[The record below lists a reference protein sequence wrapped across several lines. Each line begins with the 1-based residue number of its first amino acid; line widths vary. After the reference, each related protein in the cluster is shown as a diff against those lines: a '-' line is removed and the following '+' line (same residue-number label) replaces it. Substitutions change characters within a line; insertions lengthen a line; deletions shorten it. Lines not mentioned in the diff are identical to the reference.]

1 MHAGSMCT
9 GIQPGLWVTHKRQA
23 SQPSPICTLHK
34 LHFLDSLL
42 AACQPPELRFHA
54 NSSPASLSELTLWTL
69 QVTVKNYVEDTF
81 GFAYNMRGW
90 TVLIL
95 IAFVAVFR
103 IGSMAALRVLV
114 FQKR

>member
-1 MHAGSMCT
+1 MFF
-9 GIQPGLWVTHKRQA
+9 IV
-23 SQPSPICTLHK
+23 
-34 LHFLDSLL
+34 
-42 AACQPPELRFHA
+42 
-54 NSSPASLSELTLWTL
+54 L

-95 IAFVAVFR
+95 VAFVAVFR
-103 IGSMAALRVLV
+103 VGSMAALRVLV

>member
-1 MHAGSMCT
+1 MHKNARNS
-9 GIQPGLWVTHKRQA
+9 V
-23 SQPSPICTLHK
+23 
-34 LHFLDSLL
+34 LDKWHLGV
-42 AACQPPELRFHA
+42 
-54 NSSPASLSELTLWTL
+54 L
-69 QVTVKNYVEDTF
+69 QVTVKNYVEDRF

-95 IAFVAVFR
+95 IGFVAVFR